1 MAFCLAM
8 LMFVA
13 GFAAWQLGLVWLAS
27 VLYPLAT
34 KIILLAFGVLF
45 LLGVGLLIRVCC
57 RNIVLYF
64 RREAMA
70 MRRVIMLQVRQRDAK
85 QRLMLEKRQIY
96 YLNQL
101 KRQRLLA
108 ANNKQ
113 HSRELFNA
121 ISVELKGHDGL
132 PGGEESLH
140 KSLKQHHSQANPEAM
155 LALRDQVLCRY

>member
-1 MAFCLAM
+1 MSKILLHGALMAFCLAM

-13 GFAAWQLGLVWLAS
+13 GFAAWQLGLVWVAS

-57 RNIVLYF
+57 RNIVHYF

-121 ISVELKGHDGL
+121 ISAELKGHGL
-132 PGGEESLH
+132 PGGDKSLH
-140 KSLKQHHSQANPEAM
+140 KDTRP
-155 LALRDQVLCRY
+155 VV